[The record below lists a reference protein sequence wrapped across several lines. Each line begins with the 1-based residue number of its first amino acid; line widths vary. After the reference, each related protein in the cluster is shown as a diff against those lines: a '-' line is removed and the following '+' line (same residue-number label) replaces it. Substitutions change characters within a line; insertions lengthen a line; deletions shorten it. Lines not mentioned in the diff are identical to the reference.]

1 MAWGGFWL
9 KNKIARLGE
18 RMRRLWIGL
27 GVVLVVAA
35 AAYASGF
42 ATAFTRSFAESRKA
56 VLEHHPGIPSCDTET
71 GLANAKAAMDNSPAL
86 KSSGISVLAIRSAK
100 TSSSSESRV
109 ECEGEVILSS
119 SQKGPISYSF
129 TKDSSVNVPFLVWAK
144 IDADS
149 LQPVTP

>member
-1 MAWGGFWL
+1 
-9 KNKIARLGE
+9 
-18 RMRRLWIGL
+18 MRRLWIGL
-27 GVVLVVAA
+27 GVVLVVAVT
-35 AAYASGF
+35 AYASGF

-71 GLANAKAAMDNSPAL
+71 GLANAKAAMDNSPLL
-86 KSSGISVLAIRSAK
+86 KTSGISTLAIRSAK

-129 TKDSSVNVPFLVWAK
+129 TKDPSVNAPFLVQAK
-144 IDADS
+144 IDPDS
-149 LQPVTP
+149 LQPLTP